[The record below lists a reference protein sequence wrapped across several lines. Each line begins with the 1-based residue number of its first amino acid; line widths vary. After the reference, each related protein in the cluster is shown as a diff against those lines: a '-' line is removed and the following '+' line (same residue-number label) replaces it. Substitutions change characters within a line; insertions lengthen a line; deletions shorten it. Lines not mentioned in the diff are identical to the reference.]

1 MSKGNTRTHVLLTLG
16 ALFTISGATRVLPH
30 PFAVAES
37 NPAKDDSLS
46 APVPDTMQAAYPIQE
61 QSRAEDQICFT
72 DQTANALAEDQERFA
87 ARLESLDE
95 RELALQVREK
105 ELSQQAQELKI
116 LKQTLEERWAKMS
129 ASADEDLK
137 HLAQMYGAMKSD
149 QAAGI
154 FNQMDPAFA
163 AGFLRLMQS
172 EQAGKILADMDKS
185 KAYVVSV
192 ELASI
197 NVDIRSA
204 SAPGAS
210 VPQ

>member
-1 MSKGNTRTHVLLTLG
+1 MSTGNTRTHVLLTLA
-16 ALFTISGATRVLPH
+16 ALFTIGGATRVLPH

-37 NPAKDDSLS
+37 NPATDEQVS
-46 APVPDTMQAAYPIQE
+46 APVSDAIQATYPVQDQAIGD
-61 QSRAEDQICFT
+61 DQICFT
-72 DQTANALAEDQERFA
+72 DETASALAEDQQRFA
-87 ARLESLDE
+87 ARMDSLDE
-95 RELALQVREK
+95 RELSLQVREQ
-105 ELSQQAQELKI
+105 ELSQQAQELKM
-116 LKQTLEERWAKMS
+116 LKQTLEERWQKMS
-129 ASADEDLK
+129 TAADEDLK
-137 HLAQMYGAMKSD
+137 HLAQMYSAMKAD

-172 EQAGKILADMDKS
+172 DQAGKILANMDKS

-192 ELASI
+192 KLASI
-197 NVDIRSA
+197 NGDIRSA